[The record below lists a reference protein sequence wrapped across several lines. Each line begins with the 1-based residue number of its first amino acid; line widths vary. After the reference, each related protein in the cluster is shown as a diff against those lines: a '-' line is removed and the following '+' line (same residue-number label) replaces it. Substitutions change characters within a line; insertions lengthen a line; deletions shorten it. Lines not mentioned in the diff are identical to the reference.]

1 MRLPGRLLV
10 PGLVNGHSHAFQRH
24 LRGRVEVRAA
34 AAPDDDFWS
43 WRESMYAEAEAL
55 DPRGMRAVAEECF
68 DAGRRAGYTAVGE
81 FHYVHHRP
89 DGTPYEEPNELAL
102 AVIEAARAV
111 GVRIVVLMA
120 AYARGG
126 AGRGPT
132 AGQRRFCDPSVE
144 AYLARVERLAA
155 TVAGDPLVT
164 VGYAPHSL
172 RAVPRE
178 WLVEIAAHAAGTGY
192 PLHVHAA
199 EQPREV
205 AESLEE
211 FGLRPIEHLQ
221 ACGVLGPAATVVHA
235 THASEGELDLLAQT
249 GSTVCACPTTEANL
263 GDGFLPAAGLWER
276 GVPVSFGADS
286 NVRLDPF
293 EEARETEGCAR
304 RQSGR
309 RNVLVAEGERGPA
322 PSLWRC
328 LTDARRAQPRARA
341 DRHRRGRT
349 GRPGRA
355 RPRHPEIRGVAAAR
369 PRRRRA
375 LQRHSSARARD
386 LGGRLHD
393 RCEAARRA
401 DRERAAVLGSGQCQ
415 TGPRERECE
424 QAGRDAGHAAGC
436 AHRGEREPRAEHQ
449 RDAVIGRVPIGVP
462 GVRRVH
468 AHECQRRIREERAG
482 EMPEKAGDDRE
493 PRSRDASRQEAGARE
508 QQRRGQ
514 RRAGD
519 RERAGQQFCDLAPAD
534 AGRGGGERK
543 RIDVE
548 QTGERHRR
556 DVSGHRTRRDQG
568 AQAGGAGHR
577 RVRVRERD
585 GFAMGRTPFA
595 DALRSG
601 STALRSALVVAPVA
615 SQPAATTARTYA
627 PGAPA

>member
-1 MRLPGRLLV
+1 VSSTLLVPDLVLEPTGGVRAGAAVELQGGQISEVVDADGAGERADVVRLPGRLLV
-10 PGLVNGHSHAFQRH
+10 PGLVNGHSHAFQRR

-34 AAPDDDFWS
+34 SAPDDDFWS
-43 WRESMYAEAEAL
+43 WREAMYAEAEAL

-172 RAVPRE
+172 RAVPRA
-178 WLVEIAAHAAGTGY
+178 WLVEIAAHAARTGY

-235 THASEGELDLLAQT
+235 THASEGELDLLAQS

-309 RNVLVAEGERGPA
+309 RNVLVAEGEMGPA

-328 LTDARRAQPRARA
+328 LTGAGARSLGIPPAGIVAGAPA
-341 DRHRRGRT
+341 DLV
-349 GRPGRA
+349 A
-355 RPRHPEIRGVAAAR
+355 LDLRHPEIRGVAA
-369 PRRRRA
+369 
-375 LQRHSSARARD
+375 RD
-386 LGGRLHD
+386 L
-393 RCEAARRA
+393 A
-401 DRERAAVLGSGQCQ
+401 AAVLFSGS
-415 TGPRERECE
+415 
-424 QAGRDAGHAAGC
+424 AA
-436 AHRGEREPRAEHQ
+436 
-449 RDAVIGRVPIGVP
+449 
-462 GVRRVH
+462 
-468 AHECQRRIREERAG
+468 
-482 EMPEKAGDDRE
+482 
-493 PRSRDASRQEAGARE
+493 
-508 QQRRGQ
+508 
-514 RRAGD
+514 
-519 RERAGQQFCDLAPAD
+519 L
-534 AGRGGGERK
+534 
-543 RIDVE
+543 
-548 QTGERHRR
+548 
-556 DVSGHRTRRDQG
+556 
-568 AQAGGAGHR
+568 
-577 RVRVRERD
+577 VRETWV
-585 GFAMGRTPFA
+585 A
-595 DALRSG
+595 G
-601 STALRSALVVAPVA
+601 STTV
-615 SQPAATTARTYA
+615 
-627 PGAPA
+627 